1 MLDQVSVSSIVLV
14 SVCIRSDINM
24 SKSDLSVRSDII
36 SMLDQMSVLRIMLM
50 TVYRSDIN
58 ISDLD
63 LSIHSDINIRS
74 DISVMNQI
82 DAFVVKS
89 DINMSK

>member
-1 MLDQVSVSSIVLV
+1 
-14 SVCIRSDINM
+14 
-24 SKSDLSVRSDII
+24 
-36 SMLDQMSVLRIMLM
+36 MLDQMSVLRIMLM

-82 DAFVVKS
+82 DAFVVKL